1 MGGTIFICIYF
12 GGGKVLIHH
21 TFPKTHVK
29 ARNEQS
35 VPHFSYQH
43 SCYAWVTCGSV
54 TQARIVR
61 ELGLEPSFPYK
72 QPENGGR
79 GWFSSCEETKGLQEQ
94 ILSG

>member
-1 MGGTIFICIYF
+1 MLCLGNLWF
-12 GGGKVLIHH
+12 
-21 TFPKTHVK
+21 
-29 ARNEQS
+29 
-35 VPHFSYQH
+35 
-43 SCYAWVTCGSV
+43 V
-54 TQARIVR
+54 TQARVVR